1 MTETIRDGRARVAP
15 TTVLASP
22 IARVLDDLYLTLHIG
37 PMGFTLSLPL
47 IGVASS
53 GVTPTPRVIAAL
65 LAIGVAFH
73 LFAYGLNDLIDL
85 PLDRTEPQRSGDP
98 LVRGVITPATL
109 AMVAIAQLPI
119 ALALAWYIELPVRG
133 VLALLIA
140 FAGLAAY
147 DVWGKRCSAPWLTD
161 AIQGVGW
168 GSLLLVGAATSEV
181 TPAATFRML
190 AAILLYIQLIN
201 GVHGPLRDLPNDF
214 RRGART
220 TAIALGARPDG
231 AGVVIPRA
239 LVMYALLL
247 HGMLLLIVAMCVRS
261 ATLNVQIAAA
271 ALGAG
276 LSMLL
281 HVGYRQRGDN
291 TTLGLAGGLYVAL
304 SFATLVLAGAH
315 NAAPAVQGALGWLVV
330 LPAGLMFLRNARQR
344 TTP

>member
-1 MTETIRDGRARVAP
+1 MTETTLDGTARAAP
-15 TTVLASP
+15 TRVVPSP
-22 IARVLDDLYLTLHIG
+22 IARILDDLYLTLHIA

-47 IGVASS
+47 LGVASS
-53 GVTPTPRVIAAL
+53 GVAPTPRAIAAL
-65 LAIGVAFH
+65 LAIGAAFH

-85 PLDRTEPQRSGDP
+85 PLDRTEPQRSDDP
-98 LVRGVITPATL
+98 LIRGVITPATL
-109 AMVAIAQLPI
+109 AMIAMAQLPI
-119 ALALAWYIELPVRG
+119 ALGIAWYIDLPVRG
-133 VLALLIA
+133 VVALLAA

-147 DVWGKRCSAPWLTD
+147 NMWGKRCPAPWLTD

-168 GSLLLVGAATSEV
+168 GSLLFVGAATSD
-181 TPAATFRML
+181 TTSAATFGLL

-201 GVHGPLRDLPNDF
+201 GVHGSLRDLPNDF

-220 TAIALGARPDG
+220 TAIALGARPNG

-239 LVMYALLL
+239 LVVYAALL
-247 HGMLLLIVAMCVRS
+247 HGMLLLIVAMCVRGS
-261 ATLNVQIAAA
+261 TPTVQFAAA
-271 ALGAG
+271 TLGAG

-281 HVGYRQRGDN
+281 QVGYRHRGDQA
-291 TTLGLAGGLYVAL
+291 TLGLSGALYVAL

-315 NAAPAVQGALGWLVV
+315 DAAPTVQRALGWLVV